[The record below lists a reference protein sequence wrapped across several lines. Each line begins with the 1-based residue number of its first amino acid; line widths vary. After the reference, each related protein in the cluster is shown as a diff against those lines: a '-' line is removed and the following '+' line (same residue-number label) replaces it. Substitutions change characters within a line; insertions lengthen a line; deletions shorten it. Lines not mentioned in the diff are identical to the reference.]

1 MEIQITW
8 CIFLTTS
15 GWSHDIPLWF
25 SLFHFQIEQKQKH
38 TKKRSMSVKDILV
51 VIENVLL
58 DLDATLHQTYNR
70 RFPADVNSRG
80 KTLEY
85 HTVPKT

>member
-1 MEIQITW
+1 M
-8 CIFLTTS
+8 
-15 GWSHDIPLWF
+15 
-25 SLFHFQIEQKQKH
+25 
-38 TKKRSMSVKDILV
+38 KDILV